1 MILKLVDD
9 WKDALRWFSVNC
21 MLIAAT
27 IQGVWASLPEDMRAS
42 IPTGIVSG
50 ITIFV
55 LVLGVI
61 GRLVKQERRK
71 GKKNVDDSN

>member
-1 MILKLVDD
+1 MMKLVDD
-9 WKDALRWFSVNC
+9 WKDCLRWFSVNC

-50 ITIFV
+50 LTIFV
-55 LVLGVI
+55 LVLGVA
-61 GRLVKQERRK
+61 GRLVKQERS
-71 GKKNVDDSN
+71 KKKRDE